1 MFSPLSLLP
10 DLVEVRP
17 SVGRT
22 PNAGAVGPKAGFS
35 QQLSGHTAQATEG
48 MKQQIRI
55 KAYLLVLGL
64 THRVSGPLGVPT
76 FSSDVRTPCT
86 LCSTANETPF
96 HKHLQ
101 V

>member
-1 MFSPLSLLP
+1 MHTAARRVMV
-10 DLVEVRP
+10 VEVRP

-22 PNAGAVGPKAGFS
+22 PNAGAVGPKAGSS

-64 THRVSGPLGVPT
+64 THRVSLIGFL
-76 FSSDVRTPCT
+76 F
-86 LCSTANETPF
+86 
-96 HKHLQ
+96 
-101 V
+101 